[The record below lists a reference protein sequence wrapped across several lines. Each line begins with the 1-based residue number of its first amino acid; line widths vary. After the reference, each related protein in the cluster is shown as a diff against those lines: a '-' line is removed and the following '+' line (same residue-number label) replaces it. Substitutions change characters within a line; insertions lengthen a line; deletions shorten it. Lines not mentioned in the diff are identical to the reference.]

1 VRSGTILLTNGL
13 QTNLLVCQ
21 AEQPY
26 ILLIGAL
33 DSHWGKRMMGL
44 SDDWT
49 RPAELATLPA
59 FFEHIRPTD
68 ELTPSPGFYER
79 VRNRIEQIER
89 QSIWIPFIYSGFPIR
104 IAISFLALSLAAFWC
119 VVAAEW
125 NANGAE
131 RTLNGEVSDA
141 IFNPTDLQQQRDAV
155 LMQFAAYRQPN

>member
-1 VRSGTILLTNGL
+1 
-13 QTNLLVCQ
+13 
-21 AEQPY
+21 
-26 ILLIGAL
+26 
-33 DSHWGKRMMGL
+33 MGL

-49 RPAELATLPA
+49 GPAELATLRA
-59 FFEHIRPTD
+59 FFEHIRPSD

-79 VRNRIEQIER
+79 VRSRIEQIER
-89 QSIWIPFIYSGFPIR
+89 QSIWIPFIYSRFSTR
-104 IAISFLALSLAAFWC
+104 IAISFLALSLAAFGY

-131 RTLNGEVSDA
+131 RTLNGRVSDA